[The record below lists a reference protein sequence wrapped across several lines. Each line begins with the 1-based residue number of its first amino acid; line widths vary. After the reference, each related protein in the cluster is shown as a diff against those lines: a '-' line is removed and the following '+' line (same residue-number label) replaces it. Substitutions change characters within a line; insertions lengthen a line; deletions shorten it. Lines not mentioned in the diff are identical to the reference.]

1 MSVTIK
7 MGQSAISGYVGGVYN
22 KEAKGFAVKRGQT
35 KAGKRYQ
42 VFVVKVASKD
52 KESGKYTN
60 GKDIEVMLF
69 GDTKVEEGQSIGL
82 LGRFQP
88 NNYMK
93 DDKEVKGMQFLAFAD
108 DIFEPEAW
116 DAKTETKSKP
126 KAEPDEWDVF

>member
-1 MSVTIK
+1 MSVVIK
-7 MGQSAISGYVGGVYN
+7 IGMSAISGYVGGVYN

-52 KESGKYTN
+52 KETGKYTN

-69 GDTKVEEGQSIGL
+69 GDIKVEEGQSIGL

-93 DDKEVKGMQFLAFAD
+93 DDKEVKGLQFLAFAD
-108 DIFEPEAW
+108 DIFEPAAW
-116 DAKTETKSKP
+116 DAKAESKP
-126 KAEPDEWDVF
+126 EAKAEPDEWDVF